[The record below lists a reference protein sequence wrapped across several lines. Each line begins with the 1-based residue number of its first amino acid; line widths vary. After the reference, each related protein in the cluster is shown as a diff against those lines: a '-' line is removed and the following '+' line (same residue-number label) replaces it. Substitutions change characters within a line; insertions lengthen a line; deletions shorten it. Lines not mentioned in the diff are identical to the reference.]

1 MIRRPPR
8 STLTDTLFPYTT
20 LFRSDDRRRGRVFA
34 DRVAE
39 TRLPLVYLNRVGG
52 QDELVFDGCSF
63 VLDGDGRTLHR
74 LIDWEEEE
82 RVTRWA
88 KGADGRW
95 TCAPGA
101 LAEWDTH
108 PADLYHAMKVGL
120 RDYVTR
126 HRFSGLVLG
135 LSGGIDSGTWA
146 AVAADALGADKVW
159 CVMLP

>member
-1 MIRRPPR
+1 MLLSFNGR
-8 STLTDTLFPYTT
+8 LYGVDK
-20 LFRSDDRRRGRVFA
+20 DDRRLVRVFA

-95 TCAPGA
+95 TCAPGG
-101 LAEWDTH
+101 LAKWVPTP
-108 PADLYHAMKVGL
+108 PARSNGPERHTPELQPQFATSYPVSCLQKKNKMK
-120 RDYVTR
+120 
-126 HRFSGLVLG
+126 
-135 LSGGIDSGTWA
+135 
-146 AVAADALGADKVW
+146 
-159 CVMLP
+159 

>member
-74 LIDWEEEE
+74 PFDWEEEE
-82 RVTRWA
+82 LVTRCA
-88 KGADGRW
+88 KSDAGRW
-95 TCAPGA
+95 ICAPRA
-101 LAEWDTH
+101 LTDCDTP
-108 PADLYHAMKVGL
+108 PADVYTEMTLGL
-120 RDYVTR
+120 GDIEPSN
-126 HRFSGLVLG
+126 RFRGVVQR
-135 LSGGIDSGTWA
+135 LSGGIGRGIWA
-146 AVAADALGADKVW
+146 PCAAA
-159 CVMLP
+159 